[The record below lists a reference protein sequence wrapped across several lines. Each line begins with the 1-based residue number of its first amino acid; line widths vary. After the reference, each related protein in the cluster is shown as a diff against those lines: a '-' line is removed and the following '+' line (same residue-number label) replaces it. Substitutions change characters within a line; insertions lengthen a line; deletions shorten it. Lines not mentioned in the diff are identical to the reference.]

1 MMRNLFVR
9 AWLLACCLLLGL
21 PFDVCSQDTIQVKRE
36 RIFTGSGLYGFMN
49 GGAEQFLE
57 YGVSRLTAR
66 DVLYKGEDYSVEIYE
81 MPTPEDAF
89 GIYSLHLFKCQR
101 VDTLG
106 CTDCLS
112 PYQLQ
117 AVIGNKYVSVVFP
130 SGSLVGRQGADKLI
144 RDYIPVTG
152 EACPRIPD
160 ALELSPPYSGQVKYL
175 RGPIGISGVSTSLAG
190 YLKDCPV
197 KGVWFKQEKGAESY
211 RALIFFQDPADVK
224 RLRETLPASSCL
236 SQGKDFLYI
245 EATEVEAEEDHGDF
259 GF

>member
-1 MMRNLFVR
+1 MPRNLIVR
-9 AWLLACCLLLGL
+9 VWSVVCCLLLGVS
-21 PFDVCSQDTIQVKRE
+21 FHVHSQDTIQVKRE
-36 RIFTGSGLYGFMN
+36 RVFTGSGLYGFMN

-57 YGVSRLTAR
+57 YGVSRLTVR
-66 DVLYKGEDYSVEIYE
+66 DVIYKGEEYSVEIYE

-117 AVIGNKYVSVVFP
+117 AVVGNKYVSVVFP
-130 SGSLVGRQGADKLI
+130 SGSLAGQQGADELI
-144 RDYIPVTG
+144 RNYLPLTG
-152 EACPRIPD
+152 ADCPRIPD
-160 ALELSPPYSGQVKYL
+160 MLELSSPYSGQVKYL
-175 RGPIGISGVSTSLAG
+175 RGPIGISAVSTSLSG

-197 KGVWFKQEKGAESY
+197 KGIWFRQEKGAESY
-211 RALIFFQDPADVK
+211 RALIYVQDPADTK
-224 RLRETLPASSCL
+224 RLLEKLPASSCL

-245 EATEVEAEEDHGDF
+245 EGTEVEAEEDHGDF